1 MIETNERIQ
10 LPMMALRGLTVFPK
24 MALSFPVG
32 RQKSLDALEAADE
45 GDKRIFLVAQ
55 RDPEDAS
62 PEQMGLYEFGTVA
75 TIKQILKLPGN
86 MTHVIVEGVIRGRLA
101 TIQHKRKCEYAE
113 ITTIAQDFPELPEVH
128 TAAEMRIAQDLYEE
142 YAKFVPNT
150 TAVDLLPNVLAAG
163 KPGKLADVIGA
174 GLEISFDRK
183 QKILEILN
191 PYDRLQAVMDIMC
204 YEQQVLRVK
213 REIEAKTKDA
223 IDKNQREYF
232 LREEL
237 KVIQEEL
244 GDKDGI
250 GADAAEFRRRLE
262 EKNPPEE
269 VRKTVEKEIDRMM
282 KIPVTSP
289 ESNVSRSYI
298 DTLLNLPW
306 NEMTEETFDLKQA
319 AEILDEDHYGLE
331 KVKERILEYLA
342 VRKNAP
348 EEKATILC
356 LVGPPGVGKTS
367 IARSVAKALNRKYVR
382 MSLGGVKDE
391 AEIRGHRRTYIGAM
405 PGRIMNAMKQ
415 VGTINPLMLLD
426 EVDKLGVSYNGDPA
440 AALLE
445 VLDGEQNFTFR
456 DHYVEMPYDLSK
468 VLFMCTANSLEP
480 IPGPPRDRMEIIELG
495 SYTATEKQHI
505 AMEHLVKKQMK
516 RNGLK
521 GSQLKIRPEAV
532 EMIIDGYTR
541 EAGVRQLERTIGQVC
556 RKAVK
561 AIISGE
567 KKSMTVTA
575 KNLEEILGKPRFTE
589 DRIYEEPQVGIVRGL
604 AWTAVGGTTL
614 SVEVNTMPGDGKFR
628 LTGNLGK
635 VMKES
640 AEAAISYIRSQSDRF
655 KVEPDFYKKQDLHI
669 HIPEGA
675 TPKDG
680 PSAGV
685 TMTTAM
691 LSALTGAKVRNDV
704 AMTGEVTIRGRVLAI
719 GGLQEKVL
727 AAKKAGVKT
736 VILPKQNEK
745 DLQEISDEIKEGL
758 EFVLAKEMDDVLKH
772 ALAKGESVW
781 K

>member
-1 MIETNERIQ
+1 
-10 LPMMALRGLTVFPK
+10 
-24 MALSFPVG
+24 
-32 RQKSLDALEAADE
+32 
-45 GDKRIFLVAQ
+45 
-55 RDPEDAS
+55 
-62 PEQMGLYEFGTVA
+62 
-75 TIKQILKLPGN
+75 
-86 MTHVIVEGVIRGRLA
+86 
-101 TIQHKRKCEYAE
+101 
-113 ITTIAQDFPELPEVH
+113 
-128 TAAEMRIAQDLYEE
+128 
-142 YAKFVPNT
+142 
-150 TAVDLLPNVLAAG
+150 
-163 KPGKLADVIGA
+163 
-174 GLEISFDRK
+174 
-183 QKILEILN
+183 
-191 PYDRLQAVMDIMC
+191 
-204 YEQQVLRVK
+204 
-213 REIEAKTKDA
+213 
-223 IDKNQREYF
+223 
-232 LREEL
+232 
-237 KVIQEEL
+237 
-244 GDKDGI
+244 
-250 GADAAEFRRRLE
+250 
-262 EKNPPEE
+262 
-269 VRKTVEKEIDRMM
+269 
-282 KIPVTSP
+282 
-289 ESNVSRSYI
+289 
-298 DTLLNLPW
+298 
-306 NEMTEETFDLKQA
+306 
-319 AEILDEDHYGLE
+319 
-331 KVKERILEYLA
+331 
-342 VRKNAP
+342 
-348 EEKATILC
+348 
-356 LVGPPGVGKTS
+356 
-367 IARSVAKALNRKYVR
+367 
-382 MSLGGVKDE
+382 
-391 AEIRGHRRTYIGAM
+391 
-405 PGRIMNAMKQ
+405 
-415 VGTINPLMLLD
+415 MLLD

-480 IPGPPRDRMEIIELG
+480 IPGPLRDRMEIIQLG

-505 AMEHLVKKQMK
+505 ATEHLVKKQMK
-516 RNGLK
+516 RHGLK

-589 DRIYEEPQVGIVRGL
+589 DRIYDEPQVGIVRGL

-614 SVEVNTMPGDGKFR
+614 SVEVNNMPGDGKFR

-680 PSAGV
+680 PSAGI

>member
-1 MIETNERIQ
+1 MIIRPIYNILL
-10 LPMMALRGLTVFPK
+10 LPDVTYYFKADFFSESAG
-24 MALSFPVG
+24 G
-32 RQKSLDALEAADE
+32 QLEAGTDIIFAFVKEDI
-45 GDKRIFLVAQ
+45 GDSSLQPGDFYPIGLSARIENIG
-55 RDPEDAS
+55 EDDAV
-62 PEQMGLYEFGTVA
+62 QVRTLHRVVLTDITVD
-75 TIKQILKLPGN
+75 
-86 MTHVIVEGVIRGRLA
+86 
-101 TIQHKRKCEYAE
+101 
-113 ITTIAQDFPELPEVH
+113 QD
-128 TAAEMRIAQDLYEE
+128 
-142 YAKFVPNT
+142 
-150 TAVDLLPNVLAAG
+150 
-163 KPGKLADVIGA
+163 
-174 GLEISFDRK
+174 
-183 QKILEILN
+183 
-191 PYDRLQAVMDIMC
+191 
-204 YEQQVLRVK
+204 
-213 REIEAKTKDA
+213 
-223 IDKNQREYF
+223 
-232 LREEL
+232 
-237 KVIQEEL
+237 
-244 GDKDGI
+244 
-250 GADAAEFRRRLE
+250 
-262 EKNPPEE
+262 E
-269 VRKTVEKEIDRMM
+269 VRA
-282 KIPVTSP
+282 S
-289 ESNVSRSYI
+289 VSLRPDI
-298 DTLLNLPW
+298 ED
-306 NEMTEETFDLKQA
+306 MTEEQQKEEFSRLRGSLLKFVQGYQWGLWARGFILQRKTMSDLASSLSDYLNLTAEEKYAILACDSVQNRYRLIEKAVQEFMEVAKVA
-319 AEILDEDHYGLE
+319 AEAQDAQKNNQEQLYREAALKKQIDYLQKELDDMHPENISDVRKFEKKIEASGMNEEARKEAEKVLNRMRQEGKESHEYGLLYDYLDFVTSLSWKAPKFEAIDLTRAEEVLDEDHYGLK
-331 KVKERILEYLA
+331 KVKKRIIQQLA
-342 VRKNAP
+342 VMALNKKQYGSILLFAGAP
-348 EEKATILC
+348 GT
-356 LVGPPGVGKTS
+356 GKTS
-367 IARSVAKALNRKYVR
+367 IGQSIARALGREYVR
-382 MSLGGVKDE
+382 ISLGGIRDE

-480 IPGPPRDRMEIIELG
+480 IPGPLRDRMEIIELG

-516 RNGLK
+516 RHGLK

-614 SVEVNTMPGDGKFR
+614 SVEVNTMPGNGKFR

-719 GGLQEKVL
+719 GGLREKVL